1 MSSTYEQ
8 NLQSESILMTG
19 KNSVILNLNEK
30 TKTKKIKFKYDL
42 NKNNNSNQRK
52 DAFGTIINHKNKTK
66 IKVTFQDKLDENVI
80 LAEIIDV
87 ENYKEYN
94 KLNTAIPL
102 EDVYIKDET
111 CCSNC
116 NIF

>member
-8 NLQSESILMTG
+8 NLQSESMLMTA

-30 TKTKKIKFKYDL
+30 LKIKKSGL
-42 NKNNNSNQRK
+42 NSILIKNNNSNQRK
-52 DAFGTIINHKNKTK
+52 DSFGTLINHANKK
-66 IKVTFQDKLDENVI
+66 KVKVTFKDKLDENI
-80 LAEIIDV
+80 NLAEIVEV
-87 ENYKEYN
+87 ENYKEHN
-94 KLNTAIPL
+94 KLHTGIPL
-102 EDVYIKDET
+102 DDVYIKDET

>member
-8 NLQSESILMTG
+8 NIQSESMLMTT

-30 TKTKKIKFKYDL
+30 TKIKKIKFNSDFI
-42 NKNNNSNQRK
+42 NNNSNQRK

>member
-8 NLQSESILMTG
+8 NIQSESMLMTT

-30 TKTKKIKFKYDL
+30 TKIKKIKFNSDFI
-42 NKNNNSNQRK
+42 NNNLNQRK

-66 IKVTFQDKLDENVI
+66 IKVTFKDKLDENVI

-87 ENYKEYN
+87 ENYKEHN